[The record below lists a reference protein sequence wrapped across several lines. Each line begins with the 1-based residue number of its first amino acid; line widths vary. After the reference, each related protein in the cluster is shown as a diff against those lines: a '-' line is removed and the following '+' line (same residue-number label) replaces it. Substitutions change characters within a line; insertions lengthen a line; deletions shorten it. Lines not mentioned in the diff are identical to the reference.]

1 MELVADG
8 GVQPVPRLPERDG
21 GVRLAVQQTS
31 RPHEVVRNAARAVH
45 GAELL
50 VQHASE
56 GKQIVT
62 LVPQGNARRTD
73 ARWILRF
80 APMKFLDDEV
90 DISYRFCGGAHEIH
104 RWPIHFPKLFTSQ
117 SSVKANE
124 RKGNGTLAFSG
135 YLSR

>member
-1 MELVADG
+1 M
-8 GVQPVPRLPERDG
+8 
-21 GVRLAVQQTS
+21 
-31 RPHEVVRNAARAVH
+31 VRNAARAVH

-62 LVPQGNARRTD
+62 LVLQGNARRTD

-90 DISYRFCGGAHEIH
+90 DISYRFCGAAHEIH
-104 RWPIHFPKLFTSQ
+104 RGPIHFPKLFTSQ
-117 SSVKANE
+117 SCVKANE
-124 RKGNGTLAFSG
+124 RKGEKGQRHLRFFWLFIEMKYAMIAAESAEQV
-135 YLSR
+135 